1 MLGTAP
7 GVYSCGELD
16 RLWLVLDLPDRRC
29 SCGKHPRACEFWVAV
44 MEKGFGKVSTELA
57 AHFEALHSRLAPIR
71 RIYRFLPS
79 AKSAEFLRDLREY
92 QDMIGRLYSALF
104 SLSGARTLIDS
115 SKGAGYGWCV
125 TSLPEVSMRCLHMV
139 RDSRAV
145 AFSWTRTQ
153 VSSVPVSMK
162 ERRPAMRSAVLW
174 SAENAAAETLRFR
187 ARRYV
192 RQRYEDFAR
201 TPQQALDS
209 ISTRLALPPISLSKA
224 GAAHLDTGHMV
235 TGNPLIYQAGEVTI
249 HEDKEWATAIHP
261 NDARTVTAITWPLL
275 LRYGYSLAQPSRD

>member
-1 MLGTAP
+1 
-7 GVYSCGELD
+7 
-16 RLWLVLDLPDRRC
+16 
-29 SCGKHPRACEFWVAV
+29 
-44 MEKGFGKVSTELA
+44 
-57 AHFEALHSRLAPIR
+57 
-71 RIYRFLPS
+71 
-79 AKSAEFLRDLREY
+79 
-92 QDMIGRLYSALF
+92 
-104 SLSGARTLIDS
+104 
-115 SKGAGYGWCV
+115 
-125 TSLPEVSMRCLHMV
+125 MRCLHMV